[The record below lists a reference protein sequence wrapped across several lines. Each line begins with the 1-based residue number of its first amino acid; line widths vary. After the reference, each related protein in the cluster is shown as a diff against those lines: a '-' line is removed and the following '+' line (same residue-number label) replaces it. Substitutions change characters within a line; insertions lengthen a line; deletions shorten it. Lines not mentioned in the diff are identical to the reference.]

1 MAEYVIEYKSADYP
15 YNYRFAKYKGTD
27 EIAVFKGI
35 REARQSAMALI
46 RRGNAVLCAIR
57 GKGIEQLV
65 YQFKDVDGFALEDR
79 KTGKWYKLNWD
90 GSLWFERKDVAFMH
104 TVIRKSAY

>member
-15 YNYRFAKYKGTD
+15 YNYKFAKYKGTD

-57 GKGIEQLV
+57 GKGIEQIV
-65 YQFKDVDGFALEDR
+65 YQFKNVEGFVLEDR
-79 KTGKWYKLNWD
+79 KTGKWSNIGLD
-90 GSLWFERKDVAFMH
+90 GTLWFKNRPRPDISA
-104 TVIRKSAY
+104 IRTSAY

>member
-65 YQFKDVDGFALEDR
+65 YQSKRHPDIFVVENRRSGR
-79 KTGKWYKLNWD
+79 WYVLKWD
-90 GSLWFERKDVAFMH
+90 GSIGKEVGSDVWPSLC
-104 TVIRKSAY
+104 TSAY